1 MGIREKRRR
10 ANLAAQFF
18 LLILA
23 LVGLLVGGFLVFVYL
38 SGATER
44 ALGPGAEDLNAAER
58 AVLLGYLTARA
69 DDLNKPA
76 GTDNAPVL
84 FSVAP
89 GTTAGAVASE
99 LAGLGLVADAQLL
112 TYYLRYQGL
121 DGQVEAG
128 DFILRRTM
136 TIPQVALALTDATA
150 REAWLRVTEG
160 WRREQIAVALEAQG
174 VFKDVA
180 DDFALLTG
188 PNSPRAPSYPFLASV
203 PAAASL
209 EGYLFP
215 DTYLLHP
222 DATAS
227 EIIDKM
233 LANFQARLPANYEAQ
248 AASIGLTLH
257 QAVTVASLIEREAVV
272 DDERPMIASVIYN
285 RLAIGQWL
293 EIDATVQYA
302 LGTEADWWPRLEG
315 IDLRSITSPYNTYAG
330 AGLPPGPIA
339 NPGLASLLAAAQP
352 AQTGY
357 YFYRALCDGSGRH
370 AFAVTFEEHVANAC
384 R

>member
-10 ANLAAQFF
+10 ANLAARFF

-23 LVGLLVGGFLVFVYL
+23 LAGLLVGGFLVFAYL
-38 SGATER
+38 SSATEL
-44 ALGPGAEDLNAAER
+44 ALGPGAEDLNPAER
-58 AVLLGYLTARA
+58 TVLLGYLTARA
-69 DDLNKPA
+69 GDLSQPA
-76 GTDNAPVL
+76 GPDNAAVL

-89 GTTAGAVASE
+89 GATAGAVAEQLASLE
-99 LAGLGLVADAQLL
+99 LVVDAQLL
-112 TYYLRYQGL
+112 TYYLRYEGL
-121 DGQVEAG
+121 DEQVEAG
-128 DFILRRTM
+128 DFILRQTM
-136 TIPQVALALTDATA
+136 SIPEVARALTDASA

-160 WRREQIAVALEAQG
+160 WRREQIAAVLAGQG
-174 VFKDVA
+174 VFAEVA
-180 DDFALLTG
+180 DEFALLTG
-188 PNSPRAPSYPFLASV
+188 PNSPRAPSYGFLAGL
-203 PAAASL
+203 PASAPL

-222 DATAS
+222 DASAS
-227 EIIDKM
+227 DIIDKM
-233 LANFQARLPANYEAQ
+233 LANFQTRLPANYEAQ

-302 LGTEADWWPRLEG
+302 LGTEADWWPQLVG
-315 IDLRSITSPYNTYAG
+315 LDLRSVTSPYNTYAG

-352 AQTGY
+352 AQTDY

-370 AFAVTFEEHVANAC
+370 AFAVTFEQHVANAC
-384 R
+384 Q

>member
-18 LLILA
+18 LLIVA

-44 ALGPGAEDLNAAER
+44 RLGPGAEDLNPAER
-58 AVLLGYLTARA
+58 AVLMGYLTARA
-69 DDLNKPA
+69 DDLDQSA
-76 GTDNAPVL
+76 GSDNAPVL

-89 GTTAGAVASE
+89 GTSAEAVADE
-99 LAGLGLVADAQLL
+99 LAGLGLVMDAQLL

-128 DFILRRTM
+128 DFILRQTM
-136 TIPQVALALTDATA
+136 TIAQVAEALTDATA

-160 WRREQIAVALEAQG
+160 WRREQIAAALEAQG
-174 VFKDVA
+174 IFADVA
-180 DDFALLTG
+180 DDFALLSG
-188 PNSPRAPSYPFLASV
+188 PNSPRAPSYSFLAGV

-248 AASIGLTLH
+248 AAIELEAIADPGEQAAYPFEVGEGPIDPRPALFALLHDRESGCGAAVISARFHNGVARMVRATCEAIRQREGLDSVALSGGVWQNMTLLSKTVAWLESADFSVYVH
-257 QAVTVASLIEREAVV
+257 RQVPTNDGGLALGQAVVAHHMLK
-272 DDERPMIASVIYN
+272 
-285 RLAIGQWL
+285 
-293 EIDATVQYA
+293 
-302 LGTEADWWPRLEG
+302 
-315 IDLRSITSPYNTYAG
+315 
-330 AGLPPGPIA
+330 
-339 NPGLASLLAAAQP
+339 
-352 AQTGY
+352 
-357 YFYRALCDGSGRH
+357 
-370 AFAVTFEEHVANAC
+370 
-384 R
+384 